1 VVSTEEAL
9 VHERSA
15 ERGVIVEEPR
25 DDAVD
30 LLLVVAPSRFELD
43 RDPFEDHPALRPLRR
58 DLGQAAVAE
67 ERPQDRP
74 LGRGDRSE
82 HQPGLARRA
91 DLLRGPPQRVPLEP
105 VGSAILAHPR
115 HAGRRETVEVGA
127 DPFDREV
134 ERLGE
139 RPCARGPSSEDA
151 GDRQALG
158 VGERAQDLVGRLGHV
173 GAPP

>member
-1 VVSTEEAL
+1 MGGGGSRRRGPRPAGACARVAARIRTLARAFHDAPRAGWLAEHPSARVPRSAGAPVLAVVSTEEAL

-67 ERPQDRP
+67 ERPQDLP
-74 LGRGDRSE
+74 LGRG
-82 HQPGLARRA
+82 
-91 DLLRGPPQRVPLEP
+91 V
-105 VGSAILAHPR
+105 
-115 HAGRRETVEVGA
+115 
-127 DPFDREV
+127 
-134 ERLGE
+134 
-139 RPCARGPSSEDA
+139 
-151 GDRQALG
+151 
-158 VGERAQDLVGRLGHV
+158 
-173 GAPP
+173 